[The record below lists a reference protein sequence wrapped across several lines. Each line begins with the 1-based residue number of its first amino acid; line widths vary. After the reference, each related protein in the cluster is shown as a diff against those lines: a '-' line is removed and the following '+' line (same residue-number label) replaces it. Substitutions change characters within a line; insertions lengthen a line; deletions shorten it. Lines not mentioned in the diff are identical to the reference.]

1 MNVSEKVDKY
11 NDQLRFGK
19 FNIHRVS
26 NDVLVNYE
34 TISGCAV
41 CYQPGTIRGRPSSK
55 PVVFN
60 LPGVPSPPI
69 NLQVTD
75 CYDRRT
81 NLSWT
86 PDISGSSEINHYLI
100 ERESNH
106 DPFVFNLV
114 YNVTN
119 PNTTSLTLD
128 LPGWSSLQF
137 RVKAVNNFGPSRPS
151 VATGSGICI
160 TPVGC
165 KFY

>member
-1 MNVSEKVDKY
+1 MCGV
-11 NDQLRFGK
+11 R
-19 FNIHRVS
+19 
-26 NDVLVNYE
+26 
-34 TISGCAV
+34 CAV
-41 CYQPGTIRGRPSSK
+41 NREQAESICSK
-55 PVVFN
+55 PFVFN

-69 NLQVTD
+69 NLQITE

-86 PDISGSSEINHYLI
+86 PDISRSSEITHYLI
-100 ERESNH
+100 EQESNH
-106 DPFVFNLV
+106 NPFVFNLI

-137 RVKAVNNFGPSRPS
+137 RVKAVNDFGPSRPS
-151 VATGSGICI
+151 VATDAGICI

-165 KFY
+165 KFRVSQKIKRSFHNSRKTKT